1 MQCCAGGK
9 QSLRNIMV
17 LGKKTVLQ
25 GEIVCVGWMAKLQFT
40 TSGNLMFQ
48 TELRYKFISK
58 ILNEG

>member
-1 MQCCAGGK
+1 
-9 QSLRNIMV
+9 
-17 LGKKTVLQ
+17 
-25 GEIVCVGWMAKLQFT
+25 MAKLQFT

>member
-25 GEIVCVGWMAKLQFT
+25 GEIVLGGWQSFSLLHQA
-40 TSGNLMFQ
+40 
-48 TELRYKFISK
+48 I
-58 ILNEG
+58 